1 VFVPESLGIQWSDL
15 IRFKRTFTDPFVIQ
29 RENEYLKSG
38 IQTFHGEAE
47 FESPNDIKILGRLEG
62 TSNSEFDWELRIRGK
77 KIVIATGAK
86 PADLMIKGSEF
97 ILTSDQFLSYE
108 HNNLPD
114 RIIFIGGG
122 FISFE
127 FAHVAARAGVKEIT
141 IIHRGPRPL
150 NNFDPHLVKLLL
162 QKCKE
167 VGINVML
174 NTTIESIQKS
184 ALEYNNDEILAR
196 LVNLD
201 PKTIGHEKKY
211 QNRVISTDLVVHGAG
226 RVANIEG
233 LNLEKGNVESSS
245 KGILVNDFLQ
255 SVTNPDVYA
264 AGDVVANISPNVTP
278 KAEYDGKLVSTNL
291 LSGNTVKTTYDEI
304 PRVVFTI
311 PALASV
317 GKNEME
323 LNKGGFNYRVN
334 YQDTSKWYTSRR
346 DGETCSGFKVLI
358 DNESEKILGAHLI
371 GPHAEEVINIF
382 SLAIKLGLTTS
393 ELRNS
398 TLYSYPTNGSD
409 IPYMLN

>member
-1 VFVPESLGIQWSDL
+1 
-15 IRFKRTFTDPFVIQ
+15 
-29 RENEYLKSG
+29 
-38 IQTFHGEAE
+38 
-47 FESPNDIKILGRLEG
+47 
-62 TSNSEFDWELRIRGK
+62 
-77 KIVIATGAK
+77 
-86 PADLMIKGSEF
+86 
-97 ILTSDQFLSYE
+97 
-108 HNNLPD
+108 
-114 RIIFIGGG
+114 
-122 FISFE
+122 
-127 FAHVAARAGVKEIT
+127 
-141 IIHRGPRPL
+141 
-150 NNFDPHLVKLLL
+150 
-162 QKCKE
+162 
-167 VGINVML
+167 
-174 NTTIESIQKS
+174 
-184 ALEYNNDEILAR
+184 
-196 LVNLD
+196 LD
-201 PKTIGHEKKY
+201 PKTIGYEKKY

-291 LSGNTVKTTYDEI
+291 LSGNMVKATYDEI

-358 DNESEKILGAHLI
+358 DNETEKILGAHLI